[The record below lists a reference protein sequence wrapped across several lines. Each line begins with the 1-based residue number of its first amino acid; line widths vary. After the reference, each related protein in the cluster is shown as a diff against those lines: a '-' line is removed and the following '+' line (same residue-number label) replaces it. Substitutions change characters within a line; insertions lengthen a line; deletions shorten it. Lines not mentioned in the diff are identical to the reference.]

1 MSDPYD
7 VAVDDAG
14 NVWVVDG
21 GNKRV
26 LRYNTFPVT
35 SITPN
40 TAPNMGTVSITD
52 LAGQSFAAG
61 ATVKL
66 ARTGQTDI
74 PATAVSVVGADKITC
89 AFDLTDK
96 TTGYWNVM
104 VSSGGAGTLFSA
116 LVNGFSITAS
126 TSTFTNTTQ
135 IPSGAGGE
143 IVINP
148 PSGQIKVD
156 IPAGTFNQTVNVT
169 LSTGAVPSS
178 TNPTIKVGNICFEIT
193 NSLNLQPE
201 KTITITVNYR
211 DADIAGLDVS
221 KIALCRYD
229 PINKLWIPLPTTV
242 DTVNKVITATTNH
255 LSVFVVVQLAPA
267 EDLAGVKAY
276 PMPYYPA
283 KGKMTI
289 ANLTATANVKI
300 YTIAGELVST
310 VGYASANG
318 RAAWDGKNDNGTTVA
333 SGVYI
338 MYIESPQGKQ
348 RLKIAVEK

>member
-116 LVNGFSITAS
+116 LSLLICAS
-126 TSTFTNTTQ
+126 YLRFQ
-135 IPSGAGGE
+135 
-143 IVINP
+143 
-148 PSGQIKVD
+148 
-156 IPAGTFNQTVNVT
+156 
-169 LSTGAVPSS
+169 
-178 TNPTIKVGNICFEIT
+178 
-193 NSLNLQPE
+193 
-201 KTITITVNYR
+201 
-211 DADIAGLDVS
+211 
-221 KIALCRYD
+221 
-229 PINKLWIPLPTTV
+229 
-242 DTVNKVITATTNH
+242 
-255 LSVFVVVQLAPA
+255 
-267 EDLAGVKAY
+267 
-276 PMPYYPA
+276 
-283 KGKMTI
+283 
-289 ANLTATANVKI
+289 
-300 YTIAGELVST
+300 
-310 VGYASANG
+310 
-318 RAAWDGKNDNGTTVA
+318 
-333 SGVYI
+333 
-338 MYIESPQGKQ
+338 
-348 RLKIAVEK
+348 